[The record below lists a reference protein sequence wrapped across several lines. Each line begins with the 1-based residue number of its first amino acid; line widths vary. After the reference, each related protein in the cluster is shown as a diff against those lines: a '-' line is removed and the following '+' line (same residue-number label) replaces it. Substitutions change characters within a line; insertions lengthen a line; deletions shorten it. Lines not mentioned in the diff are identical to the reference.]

1 MPLDVLG
8 RARYTDVFNEFTPW
22 RQAGGRRSRN
32 KVSVGEPAE
41 GSLSY
46 PGNRTTESDETP
58 LSVGGLLAD
67 SVPADFRGYVFR
79 PESVN
84 HRVFE
89 RKLRP
94 KPSGRGTSAWVSQIV
109 VPHPLEDMGR
119 KLVSVCYRTRLA
131 KIRAKGAR
139 SVSTCGGE
147 FKPRNIVGRSS
158 GEASSA
164 TDRAQVPWKGAPER
178 VRARR
183 ARTLSHHEA
192 LSTSRVVWEC
202 SPNRAVN
209 SVKAKYGR
217 ETDGE
222 QVPRGKDEKDFEKRV
237 KECLKLS
244 GGSGWGRRCVPVG
257 CGTEQSGP
265 PIDSGRGPT
274 RIKAVA

>member
-1 MPLDVLG
+1 MGGGEWPFLVGGAICLVNSVNDRDLSLLTSYVDASLLG
-8 RARYTDVFNEFTPW
+8 RLLR
-22 RQAGGRRSRN
+22 
-32 KVSVGEPAE
+32 
-41 GSLSY
+41 
-46 PGNRTTESDETP
+46 
-58 LSVGGLLAD
+58 GLW
-67 SVPADFRGYVFR
+67 PFR
-79 PESVN
+79 PRKFEAITGLGRIVRIASDFTKPGTKSVKEHATKQSAFANRRRCLFGKSVN

-131 KIRAKGAR
+131 KIELRAPGASRHAVKRPQRRTGPKFPGKGR
-139 SVSTCGGE
+139 QRG
-147 FKPRNIVGRSS
+147 
-158 GEASSA
+158 
-164 TDRAQVPWKGAPER
+164 
-178 VRARR
+178 
-183 ARTLSHHEA
+183 
-192 LSTSRVVWEC
+192 
-202 SPNRAVN
+202 PNRAVN

-257 CGTEQSGP
+257 CGAEQSGP

>member
-1 MPLDVLG
+1 
-8 RARYTDVFNEFTPW
+8 
-22 RQAGGRRSRN
+22 
-32 KVSVGEPAE
+32 
-41 GSLSY
+41 
-46 PGNRTTESDETP
+46 
-58 LSVGGLLAD
+58 
-67 SVPADFRGYVFR
+67 
-79 PESVN
+79 
-84 HRVFE
+84 
-89 RKLRP
+89 
-94 KPSGRGTSAWVSQIV
+94 
-109 VPHPLEDMGR
+109 MGR

-147 FKPRNIVGRSS
+147 FKPRNIVGRSGPEALDDPKSSTRPQS

-244 GGSGWGRRCVPVG
+244 GGSGWGPAMRP
-257 CGTEQSGP
+257 
-265 PIDSGRGPT
+265 GRMRNGAIRSADRFGSWT
-274 RIKAVA
+274 DAD